1 MARRS
6 RQSEAAAEGGE
17 GVDGA
22 PASKPPTEGKRL
34 DTGNISEDKNMDS
47 KKDAESS
54 HCYRALRFLG
64 YCAVLFLILSPLILV
79 VLVFMW
85 IGEVLS

>member
-1 MARRS
+1 
-6 RQSEAAAEGGE
+6 
-17 GVDGA
+17 
-22 PASKPPTEGKRL
+22 
-34 DTGNISEDKNMDS
+34 MDIQ
-47 KKDAESS
+47 KDATENLGSS

-79 VLVFMW
+79 VLVLMW